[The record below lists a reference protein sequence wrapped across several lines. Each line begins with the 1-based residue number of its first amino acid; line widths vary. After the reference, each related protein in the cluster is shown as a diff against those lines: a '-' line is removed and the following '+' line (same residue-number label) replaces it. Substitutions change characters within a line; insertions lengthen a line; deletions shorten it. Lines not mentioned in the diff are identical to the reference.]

1 MDNEADQI
9 VLLIIGI
16 ILIVAGIILFLWLA
30 VSLIKKKTSKR
41 QNIVSL
47 VVGVAL
53 VLCGVYLN
61 IIFFNKDKLTPLES
75 NLINQ
80 AEEMN
85 KSLPRMLDENTRF
98 DDVTVLGTEIYYR
111 NTVVN
116 SSADQIDKYSFQ
128 NIMYQKLTKY
138 LCPKQDI
145 TAMLKGGVKYRYNY
159 FGNKGVL
166 ISTVV
171 ISKETCGIR

>member
-16 ILIVAGIILFLWLA
+16 ILIVAGIILFFWLA

-41 QNIVSL
+41 QNMVSL

-85 KSLPRMLDENTRF
+85 KSLPRE
-98 DDVTVLGTEIYYR
+98 VAP
-111 NTVVN
+111 VV
-116 SSADQIDKYSFQ
+116 
-128 NIMYQKLTKY
+128 
-138 LCPKQDI
+138 
-145 TAMLKGGVKYRYNY
+145 
-159 FGNKGVL
+159 
-166 ISTVV
+166 
-171 ISKETCGIR
+171 